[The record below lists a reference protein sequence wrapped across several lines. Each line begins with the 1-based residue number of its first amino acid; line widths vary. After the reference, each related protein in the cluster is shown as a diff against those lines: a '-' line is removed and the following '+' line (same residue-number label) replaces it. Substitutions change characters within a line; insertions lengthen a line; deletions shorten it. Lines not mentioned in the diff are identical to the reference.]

1 MKTVQVRKNA
11 FLVLGVLAFVS
22 VALSGCLKQ
31 TSSSS
36 SAPKTYISLMHLAPW
51 SPAIEVYFND
61 KQASSAINAGTVS
74 SSYSALDPGV
84 YAIGFKK
91 AGGDSVVATL
101 SSSLYDSSRY
111 ATLLLY
117 NIDSTHVGAAK
128 INDDYSV
135 LTTDRSFFR
144 FFHLAP
150 EIDDVDVFFDNTL
163 MSPGR
168 SYADNVSVSYYNQ
181 FSSVSPGSVMVT
193 VKKSGTD
200 SVIASL
206 NNVNLSQFNAYTIYL
221 RGKKSGTGVNAI
233 GIDYLQ
239 SVD

>member
-1 MKTVQVRKNA
+1 MQVRKNA
-11 FLVLGVLAFVS
+11 FWVLGVLAFVS
-22 VALSGCLKQ
+22 VALSSCLKQ
-31 TSSSS
+31 TSNST

-51 SPAIEVYFND
+51 SPAVEVWFND
-61 KQASSAINAGTVS
+61 KQASSAIAAGSVS
-74 SSYSALDPGV
+74 TYSALDPGV

-91 AGGDSVVATL
+91 AGSDSIVA
-101 SSSLYDSSRY
+101 SISNSLYDSLEY

-128 INDDYSV
+128 IADDYSM
-135 LTTDRSFFR
+135 LTNDKAFFR

-150 EIDDVDVFFDNTL
+150 EIEDVDVYFDNNL
-163 MSPGR
+163 ISSGR
-168 SYADNVSVSYYNQ
+168 SYADNVYSSYYNQ
-181 FSSVSPGSVMVT
+181 FSPVTPAAVTVT

-200 SVIASL
+200 STISSL
-206 NNVNLSQFNAYTIYL
+206 SGVNLTQFNAFTIYL
-221 RGKKSGTGVNAI
+221 RGKKSGTGANAI

>member
-11 FLVLGVLAFVS
+11 FLVLGVVAFVS
-22 VALSGCLKQ
+22 VALSSCLKQ
-31 TSSSS
+31 TSSST

-51 SPAIEVYFND
+51 GPAVEVFFND
-61 KQASSAINAGTVS
+61 KQASSAIGAGTVS

-84 YAIGFKK
+84 YTIGFKK
-91 AGGDSVVATL
+91 PGSDSVVATL
-101 SSSLYDSSRY
+101 SNSLYDSSEY

-128 INDDYSV
+128 IEDDYSV
-135 LTTDRSFFR
+135 LTTDKASFR

-150 EIDDVDVFFDNTL
+150 EVDNVDVYFDNNL
-163 MSPGR
+163 ISSGR
-168 SYADNVSVSYYNQ
+168 SYADNVYSSYYNQ
-181 FSSVSPGSVMVT
+181 FSSLSPASVT
-193 VKKSGTD
+193 VSVKMAGTD
-200 SVIASL
+200 STIASL
-206 NNVNLSQFNAYTIYL
+206 NSVNLTQANAFTIYL
-221 RGKKSGTGVNAI
+221 RGTKSGTGANAI